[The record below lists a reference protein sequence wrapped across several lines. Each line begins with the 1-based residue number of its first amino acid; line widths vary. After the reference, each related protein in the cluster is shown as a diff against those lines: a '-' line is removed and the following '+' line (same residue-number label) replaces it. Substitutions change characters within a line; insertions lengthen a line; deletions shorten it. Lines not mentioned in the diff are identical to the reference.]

1 MEKTYDYIFWHNYL
15 NKTWYAIPRDN
26 YLAFFGKGDETGVI
40 VAKTV
45 KKLIDFIKEYK

>member
-1 MEKTYDYIFWHNYL
+1 MENTYDYIFWYNYL